1 MKILSI
7 ESSAL
12 AASAAVTDGGVL
24 LAEEFTQNGLTHS
37 ATLLPAVSE
46 ALKKS
51 GLDIADIDIIAVTE
65 GPGSFSGLRIG
76 VTTAKTLAYAADK
89 KTVGVSTLAALA
101 ANLPY
106 TDAVLCPIMDARR
119 NQVYNAM
126 YLWDNLSLLTLRE
139 PRAISAEELAMDIK
153 ENIDGL
159 VVFVGDG
166 VLRFKD
172 FFISQLGQKARFAP
186 LHLCAARASSAA
198 FLAESMADRAK
209 DPRELNPVYLRL
221 SQAEREYIE
230 KNGKE

>member
-12 AASAAVTDGGVL
+12 AASAAVTDCGIL

-51 GLDIADIDIIAVTE
+51 GLDIENIDIIAVTE

-76 VTTAKTLAYAADK
+76 ITTAKTLAYAANK
-89 KTVGVSTLAALA
+89 KIVGVCTLAALA

-119 NQVYNAM
+119 NQVYNAL
-126 YLWDNLSLLTLRE
+126 YEWDNLKLLTKRE
-139 PRAISAEELAMDIK
+139 PRAISAEELALDIK
-153 ENIDGL
+153 ENIDKD
-159 VVFVGDG
+159 VIFVGDG
-166 VLRFKD
+166 VLRFKEY
-172 FFISQLGQKARFAP
+172 FLGELGEKARFAP

-198 FLAESMADRAK
+198 FLAESMADKAK
-209 DPRELNPVYLRL
+209 NPMELNPIYLRL

>member
-12 AASAAVTDGGVL
+12 AASAAVTDGGML

-51 GLDIADIDIIAVTE
+51 GLDIEDIDIIAVTE

-119 NQVYNAM
+119 NQVYNAL
-126 YLWDNLSLLTLRE
+126 YEWDSLRLLTKRE
-139 PRAISAEELAMDIK
+139 PRAISAEELVKDIK
-153 ENIDGL
+153 ENIDKDII
-159 VVFVGDG
+159 FVGDG

-172 FFISQLGQKARFAP
+172 YFKGELGDKAKFAP
-186 LHLCAARASSAA
+186 LHLCAAKASSAA
-198 FLAESMADRAK
+198 FLAESMADQAK
-209 DPRELNPVYLRL
+209 DARELNPIYLRL